1 MYNSVNGTF
10 SLPPLGRR
18 PLFVFLIRL
27 LCLAGDRTHF
37 LLELPAQPFPFIRVA
52 LCTTFFP
59 AFFPL
64 ACEFIRILF
73 HLICIF
79 LPEMNLYPLF
89 LLVEFCKRI
98 PFLIIFRD
106 ALIFHSAVRV
116 CLFLPLRRAPARTT
130 QPRAA
135 VNSDPAL
142 ALGAFSEVDGAF
154 GNTRH
159 ILILKASFPRCHAVA
174 ALPAHA
180 NAIFLFAAVLA
191 GANSSTAR
199 TWANHSGCALP
210 ALTTVAVFHL
220 CACHL
225 DTSNMT
231 VAERCETFRYCCLRH
246 VYTWLDLAVAIYRT
260 KIPAMR
266 FIAARVVPPRGN
278 HLFISL

>member
-1 MYNSVNGTF
+1 MYNSVNRTF

-27 LCLAGDRTHF
+27 LCLAGDRTHL
-37 LLELPAQPFPFIRVA
+37 LLELPAQPFLFIRIA
-52 LCTTFFP
+52 RHLILFP
-59 AFFPL
+59 VFFPL
-64 ACEFIRILF
+64 ALESIRVLF

-79 LPEMNLYPLF
+79 LPEMSLYPLF

-116 CLFLPLRRAPARTT
+116 CLFLPLRRAHITT
-130 QPRAA
+130 GDWPGVVGSKPFSTA
-135 VNSDPAL
+135 
-142 ALGAFSEVDGAF
+142 GAFPKIDSAI

-199 TWANHSGCALP
+199 TWENHSGCALP

-220 CACHL
+220 CTCHL
-225 DTSNMT
+225 NTSNMT
-231 VAERCETFRYCCLRH
+231 VAERFTTFRYCCLRH
-246 VYTWLDLAVAIYRT
+246 VYTWLDLAVTIYRT